1 MDAMSQLDT
10 ANGGGVLKAF
20 MLHKCSS
27 NILERVSS
35 IRKTGQANWVAESL
49 PNVTSLTGRFL
60 PNFFKVRL
68 KQSQWWF

>member
-35 IRKTGQANWVAESL
+35 IRKTGTTNTTTATPQKVLMEFILNAL
-49 PNVTSLTGRFL
+49 PWNQRPDIKFVS
-60 PNFFKVRL
+60 
-68 KQSQWWF
+68 